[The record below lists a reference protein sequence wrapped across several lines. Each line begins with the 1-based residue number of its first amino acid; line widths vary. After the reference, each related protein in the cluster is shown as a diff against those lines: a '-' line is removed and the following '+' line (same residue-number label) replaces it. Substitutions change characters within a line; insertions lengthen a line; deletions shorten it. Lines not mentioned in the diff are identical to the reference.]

1 MIWCQLA
8 LLSKLAMISR
18 LFGFF
23 TVILG
28 VLVLT
33 FLLIHLV
40 PGDPVEV
47 MLGDSASVTDREAL
61 REQLGLNQPLLTQFG
76 TYLNKL
82 AHGDLGHSIHTK
94 TPIIEL
100 FKARYPASVKLALL
114 SLLIGLI
121 IGIPLGV
128 YAALKAGRWQDIVV
142 TIISV
147 RLSAMPV
154 FWLGPMLMLVFAVWL
169 GWLPVSGMD
178 EPTSII
184 LPALTLGFG
193 LSAILTRMTRTSL
206 LEVLND
212 DFIRTARAKGL
223 SENVVIFRHAL
234 RAALLPIVTIFGLQM
249 GSLLAGTVITETIF
263 SWDGIGRLLVE
274 SIEKR
279 DYPVTQAC
287 VLAVA
292 LSYVVIN
299 LLTDVVYRLVDP
311 RMKHGQA

>member
-1 MIWCQLA
+1 
-8 LLSKLAMISR
+8 MISR
-18 LFGFF
+18 LFGFI
-23 TVILG
+23 TVIFG

-47 MLGDSASVTDREAL
+47 MLGESASMADREAL
-61 REQLGLNQPLLTQFG
+61 RDQLGLNQSLIRQFAI
-76 TYLNKL
+76 YLNNL
-82 AHGDLGHSIHTK
+82 AHGDLGQSIHTK

-100 FKARYPASVKLALL
+100 FKTRYPASIQLTLL
-114 SLLIGLI
+114 SMLIGLLV
-121 IGIPLGV
+121 GVPLGV

-142 TIISV
+142 TIVSV

-154 FWLGPMLMLVFAVWL
+154 FWLGPILMLVFAVWL

-178 EPTSII
+178 EPAAII

-193 LSAILTRMTRTSL
+193 LSAILTRMTRTSV
-206 LEVLND
+206 LEVLNE

-223 SENVVIFRHAL
+223 SERTVIVRHAL
-234 RAALLPIVTIFGLQM
+234 RAALLPIVTIVGLQT

-263 SWDGIGRLLVE
+263 SWDGIGLLLVE

-287 VLAVA
+287 VLVIA

-299 LLTDVVYRLVDP
+299 FLTDVVYRLVDP
-311 RMKHGQA
+311 RMRQA

>member
-1 MIWCQLA
+1 
-8 LLSKLAMISR
+8 MISR
-18 LFGFF
+18 LFGFI
-23 TVILG
+23 TVIFG

-47 MLGDSASVTDREAL
+47 MLGESASMADREAL
-61 REQLGLNQPLLTQFG
+61 RDQLGLNQSLIRQFA

-82 AHGDLGHSIHTK
+82 AHGDLGQSIHTK

-100 FKARYPASVKLALL
+100 FKTRYPASIQLALL
-114 SLLIGLI
+114 SMLIGLI
-121 IGIPLGV
+121 VGVPLGV

-142 TIISV
+142 TIVSV

-154 FWLGPMLMLVFAVWL
+154 FWLGPILMLVFAVWL

-178 EPTSII
+178 EPAAII

-206 LEVLND
+206 LEVLNE

-223 SENVVIFRHAL
+223 SERTVIVRHAL
-234 RAALLPIVTIFGLQM
+234 RAALLPIVTIVGLQM

-263 SWDGIGRLLVE
+263 SWDGVGRLLVE

-287 VLAVA
+287 VLVVA

-299 LLTDVVYRLVDP
+299 FLTDIVYRLVDP
-311 RMKHGQA
+311 RMRQA

>member
-1 MIWCQLA
+1 
-8 LLSKLAMISR
+8 MISR
-18 LFGFF
+18 LLSFAS
-23 TVILG
+23 VIFG

-47 MLGDSASVTDREAL
+47 MLGESASAADREAL
-61 REQLGLNQPLLTQFG
+61 REQLGLNQPLIVQFG
-76 TYLNKL
+76 HYLNSL
-82 AHGDLGHSIHTK
+82 AHGDLGQSIHTK

-100 FKARYPASVKLALL
+100 FKTRYPASIKLAIL
-114 SLLIGLI
+114 SLI
-121 IGIPLGV
+121 IGVTIGVPLGV
-128 YAALKAGRWQDIVV
+128 YAALKAGHWQDLLV
-142 TIISV
+142 TIVSV

-154 FWLGPMLMLVFAVWL
+154 FWLGPMLMLFFAVWL

-206 LEVLND
+206 LEVLHD

-223 SENVVIFRHAL
+223 SERVVIFRHAL
-234 RAALLPIVTIFGLQM
+234 RAALLPIVTIVGLQM

-263 SWDGIGRLLVE
+263 SWDGVGRLLVE

-287 VLAVA
+287 VLAIA

-299 LLTDVVYRLVDP
+299 LLTDITYRVVDP
-311 RMKHGQA
+311 RMRSANR

>member
-1 MIWCQLA
+1 
-8 LLSKLAMISR
+8 MISR
-18 LFGFF
+18 LFSFF
-23 TVILG
+23 TVIFG

-33 FLLIHLV
+33 FFLIHLV

-47 MLGDSASVTDREAL
+47 MLGESASMADREAL
-61 REQLGLNQPLLTQFG
+61 REELGLNKPLLTQFG
-76 TYLNKL
+76 TYLNHL
-82 AHGDLGHSIHTK
+82 ARGDLGQSIHTK
-94 TPIIEL
+94 TPIIDL
-100 FKARYPASVKLALL
+100 FKTRYPATIKLALL
-114 SLLIGLI
+114 SLI
-121 IGIPLGV
+121 IGIIIGVPLGV
-128 YAALKAGRWQDIVV
+128 YAALKAGHWQDIVV
-142 TIISV
+142 TIVSV

-184 LPALTLGFG
+184 LPAFTLGFG

-206 LEVLND
+206 LEVLNE

-223 SENVVIFRHAL
+223 SERTVIVRHAL
-234 RAALLPIVTIFGLQM
+234 RAALLPIVTIVGLQM

-299 LLTDVVYRLVDP
+299 FLTDIAYRFVDP
-311 RMKHGQA
+311 RMRHG

>member
-1 MIWCQLA
+1 MYLIKK
-8 LLSKLAMISR
+8 LS
-18 LFGFF
+18 GFL
-23 TVILG
+23 TVIFG
-28 VLVLT
+28 VLLLT

-47 MLGDSASVTDREAL
+47 MLGESASVADRDGL
-61 REQLGLNQPLLTQFG
+61 RADLGLNQPLITQFG
-76 TYLNKL
+76 RYLGKL
-82 AHGDLGHSIHTK
+82 SHGDFGQSIHSK

-100 FKARYPASVKLALL
+100 LKMRYPATLKLAGLALL
-114 SLLIGLI
+114 
-121 IGIPLGV
+121 IGISIGVPLGIW
-128 YAALKAGRWQDIVV
+128 AALKNGHWQDLMV

-147 RLSAMPV
+147 RFSAMPA
-154 FWLGPMLMLVFAVWL
+154 FWLGPILMLIFAVWL

-178 EPTSII
+178 SRPSII
-184 LPALTLGFG
+184 LPAVTLGLG

-212 DFIRTARAKGL
+212 DYIRTARAKGL
-223 SENVVIFRHAL
+223 SEKTVIIRHAL
-234 RAALLPIVTIFGLQM
+234 RAALLPIITIVGLQM

-287 VLAVA
+287 VLVVA
-292 LSYVVIN
+292 LSYVLVN
-299 LLTDVVYRLVDP
+299 ALTDIMYRLADP
-311 RMKHGQA
+311 RTKAIK

>member
-1 MIWCQLA
+1 
-8 LLSKLAMISR
+8 MISR
-18 LFGFF
+18 LLGFAS
-23 TVILG
+23 VIFG

-47 MLGDSASVTDREAL
+47 MLGESASVTDREAL
-61 REQLGLNQPLLTQFG
+61 REQLGLNQPLIVQFG
-76 TYLNKL
+76 QYLNHL
-82 AHGDLGHSIHTK
+82 AHGDLGQSIHTK

-100 FKARYPASVKLALL
+100 FKTRYPASVKLAIL
-114 SLLIGLI
+114 SLI
-121 IGIPLGV
+121 IGVAIGVPLGV
-128 YAALKAGRWQDIVV
+128 YAALKAGHWQDLLV
-142 TIISV
+142 TIVSV

-154 FWLGPMLMLVFAVWL
+154 FWLGPMLMLLFAVWL

-206 LEVLND
+206 LEVLNE

-223 SENVVIFRHAL
+223 SERTVIYRHAL
-234 RAALLPIVTIFGLQM
+234 RAALLPIVTIVGLQM

-287 VLAVA
+287 VLAIA

-299 LLTDVVYRLVDP
+299 LSLI
-311 RMKHGQA
+311 HI

>member
-1 MIWCQLA
+1 
-8 LLSKLAMISR
+8 MISR
-18 LFGFF
+18 LFNFI
-23 TVILG
+23 TVIFG

-47 MLGDSASVTDREAL
+47 MLGESASVTDREAL
-61 REQLGLNQPLLTQFG
+61 REELGLNKPLLTQFG
-76 TYLNKL
+76 LYLKNL
-82 AHGDLGHSIHTK
+82 AQGDLGQSIHTK
-94 TPIIEL
+94 TPIIDL
-100 FKARYPASVKLALL
+100 FKTRYPASVKLALL
-114 SLLIGLI
+114 SLVIGII
-121 IGIPLGV
+121 IGVPLGV
-128 YAALKAGRWQDIVV
+128 YAALKAGHWQDIVV
-142 TIISV
+142 TIVSV

-184 LPALTLGFG
+184 LPAFTLGFG

-223 SENVVIFRHAL
+223 SERTIIVRHAL
-234 RAALLPIVTIFGLQM
+234 RAALLPIVTIVGLQM

-299 LLTDVVYRLVDP
+299 LLTDIVYRLVDP
-311 RMKHGQA
+311 RMRHG

>member
-1 MIWCQLA
+1 MINRF
-8 LLSKLAMISR
+8 IS
-18 LFGFF
+18 LVA
-23 TVILG
+23 VIFG
-28 VLVLT
+28 VLLLT

-47 MLGDSASVTDREAL
+47 MLGESASVADRDAL
-61 REQLGLNQPLLTQFG
+61 RADLGLNQSLPSQFSSYLSKLTH
-76 TYLNKL
+76 L
-82 AHGDLGHSIHTK
+82 DLGRSIHTK
-94 TPIIEL
+94 QPIIDL
-100 FKARYPASVKLALL
+100 IKTRYPATLKLAVL
-114 SLLIGLI
+114 SLLIGLT

-147 RLSAMPV
+147 RLSAMPA
-154 FWLGPMLMLVFAVWL
+154 FWLGPILMLVFAVWL

-178 EPTSII
+178 SRSSII
-184 LPALTLGFG
+184 LPAVTLGFG

-212 DFIRTARAKGL
+212 DYIRTARAKGL
-223 SENVVIFRHAL
+223 SERTVIIRHAL
-234 RAALLPIVTIFGLQM
+234 RAALLPIITIVGLQM

-287 VLAVA
+287 VLVIA
-292 LSYVVIN
+292 LSYVLVN
-299 LLTDVVYRLVDP
+299 LATDVIYKLADP
-311 RMKHGQA
+311 RVRRS

>member
-1 MIWCQLA
+1 MFRRTA
-8 LLSKLAMISR
+8 
-18 LFGFF
+18 GFF
-23 TVILG
+23 SVIFG
-28 VLVLT
+28 VLLLT

-47 MLGDSASVTDREAL
+47 MLGESASTADREQL
-61 REQLGLNQPLLTQFG
+61 RADLGLNQPLVQQFG
-76 TYLNKL
+76 HYLGKL
-82 AHGDLGHSIHTK
+82 AHGDLGQSIHTK

-100 FKARYPASVKLALL
+100 IKTRYPATVKLAVL
-114 SLLIGLI
+114 SLVIGLA
-121 IGIPLGV
+121 IGIPLGI
-128 YAALKAGRWQDIVV
+128 YAALKANHWQDFLV
-142 TIISV
+142 TIVSV
-147 RLSAMPV
+147 RFSAMPA

-178 EPTSII
+178 SHASII

-193 LSAILTRMTRTSL
+193 LSAILTRMTRTSM
-206 LEVLND
+206 LEVLNE

-223 SENVVIFRHAL
+223 NEKAVIFRHAL
-234 RAALLPIVTIFGLQM
+234 RAALLPIITVVGLQM

-287 VLAVA
+287 VLVVA
-292 LSYVVIN
+292 LSYVAVN
-299 LLTDVVYRLVDP
+299 FLTDLLYSKLDP
-311 RMKHGQA
+311 RVRFSA